1 MAKPV
6 LKEGVS
12 PYPYHKGVNKLM
24 ETLKNKNSYDSA
36 VESLDDRVQ
45 KVLLYLPSMMKD
57 HISEVRLREGQPLA
71 VQMGDRICF
80 VSCQSKLTDR
90 PGSQSFIVTREDIA
104 SSIRTMS
111 RYSVH
116 THQHEIREGYLS
128 VAGGHRAG
136 LGGSAVL
143 EKDGVANLRE
153 ITSINLRIARDIRG
167 CADQLVERIFSR
179 RVQGVLIAG
188 APGSGKTTLL
198 RDLGRQLSS
207 GVTGRYLRVA
217 VVDERCEIGGTAA
230 EGRRDLGVC
239 TGLLSG
245 CPKGEGILMAL
256 RSLSPDLIL
265 CDEVGKEEEIRAVS
279 MALNSG
285 VPVVATIHASTLEEL
300 LARPQGVALL
310 HTGAFQKVVLLEG
323 AASPCKIKSIVEA
336 GDFHAPVGRAF
347 ADSSLL

>member
-71 VQMGDRICF
+71 VQMGDRTCF

-188 APGSGKTTLL
+188 VPGSGKTTLL

-217 VVDERCEIGGTAA
+217 VVDERCEIGGTAVPFP
-230 EGRRDLGVC
+230 R
-239 TGLLSG
+239 
-245 CPKGEGILMAL
+245 PNPL
-256 RSLSPDLIL
+256 R
-265 CDEVGKEEEIRAVS
+265 
-279 MALNSG
+279 
-285 VPVVATIHASTLEEL
+285 
-300 LARPQGVALL
+300 
-310 HTGAFQKVVLLEG
+310 
-323 AASPCKIKSIVEA
+323 
-336 GDFHAPVGRAF
+336 
-347 ADSSLL
+347 

>member
-1 MAKPV
+1 
-6 LKEGVS
+6 
-12 PYPYHKGVNKLM
+12 M

-71 VQMGDRICF
+71 VQMGDRTCF

-207 GVTGRYLRVA
+207 GATGRYLRVA

-239 TGLLSG
+239 TDLLSG
-245 CPKGEGILMAL
+245 CPKG
-256 RSLSPDLIL
+256 
-265 CDEVGKEEEIRAVS
+265 
-279 MALNSG
+279 
-285 VPVVATIHASTLEEL
+285 
-300 LARPQGVALL
+300 
-310 HTGAFQKVVLLEG
+310 
-323 AASPCKIKSIVEA
+323 
-336 GDFHAPVGRAF
+336 RAF
-347 ADSSLL
+347 